1 MEPPPQ
7 PAATIAPAPRRAS
20 ASRLSLAPQAGSGS
34 SHHIG
39 EVGHRLAPPD
49 HDSLDHGSRS
59 AMTLFDERE
68 RAFES
73 LFVHEEEMRF
83 RALAKRNQ
91 LFARWAADKLDLG
104 GSEAQAYVR
113 SFVDEAVR
121 PEPAAILV
129 SRVRSDFRTAGLA
142 VPDEQIEEA
151 LARTTA
157 EAARHVRTESVA

>member
-1 MEPPPQ
+1 
-7 PAATIAPAPRRAS
+7 
-20 ASRLSLAPQAGSGS
+20 
-34 SHHIG
+34 
-39 EVGHRLAPPD
+39 
-49 HDSLDHGSRS
+49 
-59 AMTLFDERE
+59 MTLFDERE
-68 RAFES
+68 RAFEN
-73 LFVHEEEMRF
+73 LFVHEEAMRF

-113 SFVDEAVR
+113 SFVDESVQ

-129 SRVRSDFRTAGLA
+129 SRVRSDFRTKGLA

-157 EAARHVRTESVA
+157 EAGRHVRAKAIE